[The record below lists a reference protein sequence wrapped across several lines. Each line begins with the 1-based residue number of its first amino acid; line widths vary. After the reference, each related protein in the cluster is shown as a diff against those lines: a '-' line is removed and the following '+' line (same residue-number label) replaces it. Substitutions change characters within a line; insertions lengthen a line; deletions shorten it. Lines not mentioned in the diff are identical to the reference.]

1 MLKNKRFLLGLTEKL
16 TEGNLESM
24 NQYKINPESDHRFP
38 EGQDHETAMEMPT
51 EDTISK
57 ERIGW
62 NKFTEVFMVS
72 ALNGEGVGDIK
83 VDLLLPKI

>member
-1 MLKNKRFLLGLTEKL
+1 MLSLTEKL

-24 NQYKINPESDHRFP
+24 HQYRINLESDPNLPES
-38 EGQDHETAMEMPT
+38 Q
-51 EDTISK
+51 EDCKENSEVFSK
-57 ERIGW
+57 EKVGW

-83 VDLLLPKI
+83 VGVFYFLR